1 VVNLLDKSLIAM
13 CKNAGH
19 GAKFP
24 VGTGQTARRLVRLI
38 YLASFATHIALC
50 GDQRQL
56 LVAGGVRQR
65 KK

>member
-1 VVNLLDKSLIAM
+1 M

-50 GDQRQL
+50 GDQQQL